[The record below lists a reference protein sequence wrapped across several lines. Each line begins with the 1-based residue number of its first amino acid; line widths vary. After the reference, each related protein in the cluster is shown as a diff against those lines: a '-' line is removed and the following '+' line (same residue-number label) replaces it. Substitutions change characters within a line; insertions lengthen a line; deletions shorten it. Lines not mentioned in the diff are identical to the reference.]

1 MGEIFYM
8 VKRNS
13 LIFLRERSAVFFSL
27 LSMLIVLALMVI
39 FLGRMNSQSL
49 VHMLSEYGGERDA
62 AADERNA
69 AYLIQLWTLAGI
81 LVVNAVTVTLTV
93 TGAMVQDETEK
104 RLMAFYVT
112 PVSRLK
118 LSLGYIL
125 AAWLVGTGMCLLTLA
140 AGEIYFAVQGYGI
153 LGAGTL
159 LTLTGMT
166 GLNTFVFSAIAYL
179 LALFVH
185 NSSAWSGL
193 LTIIGTLVGF
203 AGGIYLPMDALSEQV
218 QSVLKCLPVLHGA
231 AMMRKVCTEEAVAET
246 FLGLPEMAG
255 DVFREAMGITVS
267 AGKHAISEGYHTIS
281 VGEQVLLL
289 LFYAIMAIGAA
300 WVLSRRRKLK

>member
-1 MGEIFYM
+1 MRETLYL

-49 VHMLSEYGGERDA
+49 VNMLAEYGGARDTA
-62 AADERNA
+62 LDEKNA

-81 LVVNAVTVTLTV
+81 LVVNAVTVTLTMV
-93 TGAMVQDETEK
+93 GTMVQDETEK

-112 PVSRLK
+112 PVKRLK

-140 AGEIYFAVQGYGI
+140 AGEIYFGFQGYGL
-153 LGAGTL
+153 LGADSL
-159 LTLTGMT
+159 LKLCGMIAV
-166 GLNTFVFSAIAYL
+166 NTFVFSAIAYL

-185 NSSAWSGL
+185 NSSAWSGV

-203 AGGIYLPMDALSEQV
+203 VGGIYLPMDALSDGV
-218 QSVLKCLPVLHGA
+218 RSVLKCLPVLHGA
-231 AMMRKVCTEEAVAET
+231 SMMRQVCTREAVSDT
-246 FLGLPEMAG
+246 FAGLPEMAQ
-255 DVFREAMGITVS
+255 DVFREAMGITVN
-267 AGKHAISEGYHTIS
+267 
-281 VGEQVLLL
+281 VGEHVISIGEQMLILLL
-289 LFYAIMAIGAA
+289 YAIIAIVIATVVNKKKK
-300 WVLSRRRKLK
+300 W